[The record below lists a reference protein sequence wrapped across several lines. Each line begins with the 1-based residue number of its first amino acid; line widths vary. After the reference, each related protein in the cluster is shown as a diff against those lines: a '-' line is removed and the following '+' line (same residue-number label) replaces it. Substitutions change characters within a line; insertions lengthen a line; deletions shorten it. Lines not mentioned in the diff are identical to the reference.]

1 MLRHFLAVY
10 CVAPAVPCVTV
21 FLCVTGVPAADGV
34 TTVDLSPRRR
44 PGQISRV
51 TTAYEVAGSLTLA
64 DQDKPTQVPLAVSAT
79 ATYDQRLLGVEPA
92 EDVDGNSSP
101 GALRRSVRY
110 YEQQDVKLLI
120 NGKEVLPQLRNNRRL
135 IGASFSEG
143 RLTIF
148 SPQGPLTREELDL
161 VQWPGDSLVADA
173 LLPASSVA
181 VGGSW
186 QVDEA
191 MLGALLNIDTVG
203 QSDVS
208 AELIET
214 NRDYAQIDAE
224 GVVHGTVDGTTT
236 TIEIKSRCYF
246 DLHRRS
252 VHSLQLVTKEKRSA
266 GEVSPG
272 VEAVAK
278 VRLQFVPLSRSDS
291 LSDSVVAKMGAVPG
305 ADAIQLSFLPTN
317 RVYHLLHD
325 RYWHVTSDA
334 KSAVVLRRMQDG
346 DVLGQCNISALPVI
360 EKGKQVTLE
369 SFRDDVR
376 STLGKNFGRFVKA
389 GEFVDQRGRLVYHVE
404 AEGKVTDVPI
414 HWRYYLVG
422 EPDGRRAALVFTLE
436 QSMAVRF
443 GQADRQILSGFDF
456 LASDTAAKP
465 QPPSA
470 DQVRERAIEKLLPRP
485 PQPPL
490 APTAGL
496 PDDQEVAVPQRV
508 GRGDEGFRPR
518 R

>member
-1 MLRHFLAVY
+1 
-10 CVAPAVPCVTV
+10 
-21 FLCVTGVPAADGV
+21 
-34 TTVDLSPRRR
+34 VD
-44 PGQISRV
+44 
-51 TTAYEVAGSLTLA
+51 
-64 DQDKPTQVPLAVSAT
+64 
-79 ATYDQRLLGVEPA
+79 PA
-92 EDVDGNSSP
+92 EDVDGNSNP
-101 GALRRSVRY
+101 GGSRRCARY

-120 NGKEVLPQLRNNRRL
+120 NGKEVIPQLRNNRRL
-135 IGASFSEG
+135 IGASFFEG

-173 LLPASSVA
+173 LLPEASVE
-181 VGGSW
+181 VGGTW

-191 MLGALLNIDTVG
+191 KLGALLNIDTVG

-214 NRDYAQIDAE
+214 NRDYAQIDAK
-224 GVVHGTVDGTTT
+224 GVVHGMVDGATT

-246 DLHRRS
+246 DLRRRR
-252 VHSLQLVTKEKRSA
+252 VHSLQLVAKEKRSA

-272 VEAVAK
+272 VKAVAK
-278 VRLQFVPLSRSDS
+278 VRLQFAPLSRSDSLSDS
-291 LSDSVVAKMGAVPG
+291 LSDSVVAKMGAVPN
-305 ADAIQLSFLPTN
+305 ADTIQLSFLPTN
-317 RVYHLLHD
+317 RVYRLLHD
-325 RYWHVTSDA
+325 RDWHVTSDA
-334 KSAVVLRRMQDG
+334 KSAVVLRKMQDN

-376 STLGKNFGRFVKA
+376 STLGKDFGRFIKA
-389 GEFVDQRGRLVYHVE
+389 GEFVDQRGRLVYHVA

-436 QSMAVRF
+436 QSMAARF

-456 LASDTAAKP
+456 LASGTTAKP

-470 DQVRERAIEKLLPRP
+470 DQVRERAIEKPLPQP

-490 APTAGL
+490 APAAGL
-496 PDDQEVAVPQRV
+496 PDDIAAGLPDDIKVAVPQRV
-508 GRGDEGFRPR
+508 GRNDEGFRPR